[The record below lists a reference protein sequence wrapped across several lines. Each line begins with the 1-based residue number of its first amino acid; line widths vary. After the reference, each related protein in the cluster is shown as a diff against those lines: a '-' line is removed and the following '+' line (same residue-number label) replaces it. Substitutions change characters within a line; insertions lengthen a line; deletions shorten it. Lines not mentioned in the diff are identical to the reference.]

1 MSAGGPKTAVAARG
15 AARRARFGARSGGLA
30 LLAAASLCAAV
41 SASPAAAA
49 RPTPT
54 ITSPAGAGAGAP
66 SRATVIEVQRLFG
79 ELGYP
84 LGGEPL
90 GGLGPR
96 TAGALRYFQRKYGLP
111 VTGRADP
118 RTIRDM
124 RSVAESLRRP
134 PSIPAKASQPHDA
147 VEAVLGQHTPILAIA
162 VSLAALLALLA
173 LRARERPA

>member
-1 MSAGGPKTAVAARG
+1 MSAGGPKNAVAARS
-15 AARRARFGARSGGLA
+15 AVRRARFGARPGGLA
-30 LLAAASLCAAV
+30 LLAAASLCAGI
-41 SASPAAAA
+41 SASPATAA
-49 RPTPT
+49 RPGGAIRPA
-54 ITSPAGAGAGAP
+54 AGAGEP
-66 SRATVIEVQRLFG
+66 SRATVIEVQRLFA

-96 TAGALRYFQRKYGLP
+96 TAGALRYFQRKYHLP

-124 RSVAESLRRP
+124 RSVAESLRGP
-134 PSIPAKASQPHDA
+134 AGTPAKASQPHDA
-147 VEAVLGQHTPILAIA
+147 VEGVLGQHTPILAIA